1 MISVENVC
9 KSFDDKPVL
18 RDVSVH
24 IREGE
29 THAVIGRSGSG
40 KSVLLKHIIGL
51 LKPESG
57 RIVVD
62 GVDIGTLKEAEL
74 RKLRRRF
81 GVLFQGGA
89 LFDSMSA
96 IENVAFPLK
105 KFSSLT
111 GSQVVARALECL
123 DLVQLPDAAPKKP
136 SELSGGQQKRVALAR
151 AIALEPKYILYD
163 EPTSGL
169 DPQTSNTIDLLIS
182 DLADRLGVTSIV
194 ISHDI
199 HSVLRVAD
207 RASFLFQGEM
217 RWTGTIPEMHSSD
230 DEELLAFV
238 KANEYVIG
246 QHRGSA
252 PALSHPQ

>member
-1 MISVENVC
+1 MITVEGLN
-9 KSFDDKPVL
+9 KSFADKHVL
-18 RDVSVH
+18 RDVTLT
-24 IREGE
+24 IEEGE

-40 KSVLLKHIIGL
+40 KSVLLKHIVGL
-51 LKPESG
+51 LTPDSG
-57 RIVVD
+57 RVVID
-62 GVDIGTLKEAEL
+62 DVVVGDLSDRDL
-74 RKLRRRF
+74 RQLRRRF

-96 IENVAFPLK
+96 IDNVAFPLR
-105 KFSSLT
+105 KFSDLSKEDIL
-111 GSQVVARALECL
+111 QRAHDCLEM
-123 DLVQLPDAAPKKP
+123 VQLPDAAPKRP

-182 DLADRLGVTSIV
+182 DLAARLGVTSIV
-194 ISHDI
+194 ISHDM

-217 RWTGTIPEMHSSD
+217 RWTGTIDEMHESD
-230 DEELLAFV
+230 DDELLDFV

-246 QHRGSA
+246 RKQTI
-252 PALSHPQ
+252 

>member
-1 MISVENVC
+1 MISIEGLC
-9 KSFDDKPVL
+9 KSFNGNQVL
-18 RDVSVH
+18 HDVSLT
-24 IREGE
+24 IEEGE

-40 KSVLLKHIIGL
+40 KSVLLKHIVGL
-51 LKPESG
+51 LTPDEG
-57 RIVVD
+57 RIMID
-62 GVDIGTLKEAEL
+62 GIDVGSLSDGEL
-74 RKLRRRF
+74 RQLRRRF

-96 IENVAFPLK
+96 IDNVAFPLR
-105 KFSSLT
+105 KFSGLDEKAIT
-111 GSQVVARALECL
+111 RRAHECL
-123 DLVQLPDAAPKKP
+123 EMVQLPDAAPQRP

-182 DLADRLGVTSIV
+182 DLAERLGVTSIV
-194 ISHDI
+194 ISHDM
-199 HSVLRVAD
+199 HSVLRVAS

-217 RWTGTIPEMHSSD
+217 RWTGTIQQMHDSD
-230 DEELLAFV
+230 DDELLDFV

-246 QHRGSA
+246 PKPRD
-252 PALSHPQ
+252 